1 MHVSINLAEQLHVN
15 DQNLRQRKQFLRL
28 SAREAELLRKYA
40 SWAEQIAPD
49 YTREFYDFQFNF
61 GETRTFFE
69 RYAQKKGVSLSQMR
83 VGLEQAQANY
93 LLDIFREAQRG
104 GDFGIE
110 FFQKRL
116 RIGYVHNAIDLPMKW
131 YLGSYGMHIDILSR
145 YIREAEEIMPP
156 EDGRELFQA
165 IVRVFL
171 YDIQAILDSFI
182 VMLLQDFGL
191 DTSSVRV
198 NSVNHDITDY
208 LGEVRSLFAEA
219 IGSAISAG
227 DEISHASHTLK
238 ETTEQTQLAVS
249 QIASAIE
256 QVARATTHQASQ
268 IHQAAESTHNLNEG
282 VQTVSRGVEEQAQ
295 AVQRANQ
302 AIDQVG
308 EKIRTTAE
316 KVRAMGEHSQRIGE
330 MIEVVNQIAFQT
342 HLLALNAAI
351 EAARAGE
358 AGRGFAVVAKE
369 VQQLAERSAQSA
381 KDVGNLVNQIRGV
394 VNDAVGAMEQSTQQ
408 FEQEL
413 VNAVREVS
421 RVVEQYR
428 EVARSMAN
436 NAEQV
441 RKAMDEVASSGEQ
454 TSAAAQEVSASSQEL
469 AAQAQE
475 VARWANELY
484 QISEHLNRALSA
496 FQRKNADNAIRAA

>member
-1 MHVSINLAEQLHVN
+1 MYATHNLAEQLHIN
-15 DQNLRQRKQFLRL
+15 EQNLRRRKEFLRL
-28 SAREAELLRKYA
+28 SVHEVELLRKYA
-40 SWAEQIAPD
+40 PWVEQIAPD
-49 YTREFYDFQFNF
+49 YAREFYDFQFGF
-61 GETRTFFE
+61 GETRAFFE
-69 RYAQKKGVSLSQMR
+69 RYAQVKGVSLSELR
-83 VGLEQAQANY
+83 AGLEKAQANY

-104 GDFGIE
+104 GDFGVE

-116 RIGYVHNAIDLPMKW
+116 RIGYVHNVIDLPMKW
-131 YLGSYGMHIDILSR
+131 YLGSYGLHIDLLSR
-145 YIREAEEIMPP
+145 YIRDAEEVLPP
-156 EDGRELFQA
+156 EDGRALFQA
-165 IVRVFL
+165 VVRVFA
-171 YDIQAILDSFI
+171 YDIQAIVDSFI

-191 DTSSVRV
+191 DTNAIQVR
-198 NSVNHDITDY
+198 SVNHDITDY
-208 LGEVRSLFAEA
+208 LGDVRHLFAEA
-219 IGSAISAG
+219 IGSAITAS
-227 DEISHASHTLK
+227 DEISHASGTLR
-238 ETTEQTQLAVS
+238 ETTEQAQLAVS

-268 IHQAAESTHNLNEG
+268 IHHAAESTRTLNEG
-282 VQTVSRGVEEQAQ
+282 VQTVSKGVEEQAQ
-295 AVQRANQ
+295 AVQRATL

-308 EKIRTTAE
+308 GKIRMTAD

-381 KDVGNLVNQIRGV
+381 KDVSQLVNQIRSV
-394 VNDAVGAMEQSTQQ
+394 VGEAVSAMEQSMQQ

-413 VNAVREVS
+413 VSAVHEVS

-428 EVARSMAN
+428 EVAHQMARS
-436 NAEQV
+436 AEQV
-441 RKAMDEVASSGEQ
+441 RTAMDEVASSGEQ

-475 VARWANELY
+475 VARWANDLY
-484 QISEHLNRALSA
+484 RTAEQLRCALSA
-496 FQRKNADNAIRAA
+496 FRRKTVHQTSRAA

>member
-1 MHVSINLAEQLHVN
+1 MHISTNLAEQLHIN

-28 SAREAELLRKYA
+28 SQHEAELLRKYA
-40 SWAEQIAPD
+40 SWAERIASD
-49 YTREFYDFQFNF
+49 YAREFYDFQFNF
-61 GETRTFFE
+61 GETRAFFE
-69 RYAQKKGVSLSQMR
+69 RYAQKKGVSLSQLR

-104 GDFGIE
+104 GDFGVE

-116 RIGYVHNAIDLPMKW
+116 RVGYVHNTIDLPMKW
-131 YLGSYGMHIDILSR
+131 YLGSYGLHIDLLSR
-145 YIREAEEIMPP
+145 YIHEAEEIMPP
-156 EDGRELFQA
+156 EEGRELFQA
-165 IVRVFL
+165 VVRVFM
-171 YDIQAILDSFI
+171 YDIQAIMDSFI

-191 DTSSVRV
+191 DVNSVRV
-198 NSVNHDITDY
+198 HSVNHDITDY
-208 LGEVRSLFAEA
+208 LGEVRHLFAEA
-219 IGSAISAG
+219 IGSAINAS

-238 ETTEQTQLAVS
+238 ETTEQAQLAVS

-268 IHQAAESTHNLNEG
+268 IHHAAESTRTLNEG
-282 VQTVSRGVEEQAQ
+282 VQTVSKGVEEQAQ
-295 AVQRANQ
+295 AVQRANN
-302 AIDQVG
+302 AIDLVG
-308 EKIRTTAE
+308 GKIRATAE

-381 KDVGNLVNQIRGV
+381 KDVSNLVNQIRGV
-394 VNDAVGAMEQSTQQ
+394 VTDAVGAMEQSTQQ

-413 VNAVREVS
+413 VTAVREVS
-421 RVVEQYR
+421 QIVEQYR
-428 EVARSMAN
+428 EVARSMASS
-436 NAEQV
+436 AEQV
-441 RKAMDEVASSGEQ
+441 RIAMDEVASSGEQ

-475 VARWANELY
+475 VARWANDLY
-484 QISEHLNRALSA
+484 QIAEHLSRALSA
-496 FQRKNADNAIRAA
+496 FQRKATSQTIRAA

>member
-1 MHVSINLAEQLHVN
+1 MQIPSNLAEQLHIN
-15 DQNLRQRKQFLRL
+15 EQNLHQRKQFLRL
-28 SAREAELLRKYA
+28 TPQEVELLRKYA
-40 SWAEQIAPD
+40 TWAEQIAPSLAH
-49 YTREFYDFQFNF
+49 EFYEFQFSF
-61 GETRTFFE
+61 PETRAFFE
-69 RYAQKKGVSLSQMR
+69 RYAQKKGISLSQLR
-83 VGLEQAQANY
+83 TALEQTQAGY
-93 LLDIFREAQRG
+93 LLDIFREAQHG
-104 GDFGIE
+104 GGFGVE
-110 FFQKRL
+110 FFRKRL
-116 RIGYVHNAIDLPMKW
+116 RIGYVHNVIDLPMKW
-131 YLGSYGMHIDILSR
+131 YLGSYGLYVDLLAK
-145 YIREAEEIMPP
+145 YIRDSDAIPADE
-156 EDGRELFQA
+156 GRDLFQA
-165 IVRVFL
+165 VLRVFF
-171 YDIQAILDSFI
+171 YDIQAITDSFI

-191 DTSSVRV
+191 DTRTIRIHSTSQ
-198 NSVNHDITDY
+198 DITDY
-208 LGEVRSLFAEA
+208 LGEVRRLFAKA
-219 IGSAISAG
+219 IGSAINAS
-227 DEISHASHTLK
+227 DEISHASSTLK

-256 QVARATTHQASQ
+256 QVARATTHQAAQ
-268 IHQAAESTHNLNEG
+268 IHQAAESTRTLNEG

-295 AVQRANQ
+295 AVQRATL
-302 AIDQVG
+302 AIEQVG
-308 EKIRTTAE
+308 GKIRATAE

-381 KDVGNLVNQIRGV
+381 KDVGNLVNQIRIV

-413 VNAVREVS
+413 VTAVREVS

-428 EVARSMAN
+428 EVAHRMAQS
-436 NAEQV
+436 AEQV
-441 RKAMDEVASSGEQ
+441 RVAMDEVASSGEQ

-484 QISEHLNRALSA
+484 QIAEHLSRTLSA
-496 FQRKNADNAIRAA
+496 FQHTTRGHTAHAA

>member
-1 MHVSINLAEQLHVN
+1 MHIQANLSDQLHIN

-28 SAREAELLRKYA
+28 THHEAELLRKYA
-40 SWAEQIAPD
+40 PWMERVAPD
-49 YTREFYDFQFNF
+49 YAREFYDFQFDF
-61 GETRTFFE
+61 PETRAFFE
-69 RYAQKKGVSLSQMR
+69 RYAQKKGVSLAQLR
-83 VGLEQAQANY
+83 VGLEQAQAGY

-104 GDFGIE
+104 GEFGVE
-110 FFQKRL
+110 FFAKRL
-116 RIGYVHNAIDLPMKW
+116 RVGYVHNLIDLPMKW
-131 YLGSYGMHIDILSR
+131 YLGSYGLHLDLLAR
-145 YIREAEEIMPP
+145 YIRESQEIEPEE
-156 EDGRELFQA
+156 GRALFQA
-165 IVRVFL
+165 LVRVFL

-191 DTSSVRV
+191 DISTIRVHSV
-198 NSVNHDITDY
+198 SHDITDY
-208 LGEVRSLFAEA
+208 LGEVRRLFADA
-219 IGSAISAG
+219 IGSAISAS
-227 DEISHASHTLK
+227 DDISNASHTLK
-238 ETTEQTQLAVS
+238 ETTEQTQLAVN

-256 QVARATTHQASQ
+256 QVARATTHQAAQ
-268 IHQAAESTHNLNEG
+268 IHNAAESTRSLNEG

-295 AVQRANQ
+295 AVQRATLV
-302 AIDQVG
+302 IDQVG
-308 EKIRTTAE
+308 GKIRATAE

-381 KDVGNLVNQIRGV
+381 KDVSNLVNQIRQV
-394 VNDAVGAMEQSTQQ
+394 VGEAVNAMEQSTQQ

-413 VNAVREVS
+413 VSAVREVS
-421 RVVEQYR
+421 RIVEQYR
-428 EVARSMAN
+428 TVALQMAHS
-436 NAEQV
+436 AEQV
-441 RKAMDEVASSGEQ
+441 RQAMDEVASSGEQ

-484 QISEHLNRALSA
+484 QIATRLSHALSA
-496 FQRKNADNAIRAA
+496 FQRRTQETATRAA

>member
-1 MHVSINLAEQLHVN
+1 MHTLTNLAELLHIN

-28 SAREAELLRKYA
+28 SPHETELLRKYA
-40 SWAEQIAPD
+40 SWAERIAPD
-49 YTREFYDFQFNF
+49 YAREFYDFQFSF
-61 GETRTFFE
+61 PETRAFFE
-69 RYAQKKGVSLSQMR
+69 RYAQKKGVSLSQLR
-83 VGLEQAQANY
+83 TGLEQAQATY

-104 GDFGIE
+104 GEFGME

-116 RIGYVHNAIDLPMKW
+116 RIGYVHNSIDLPMKW
-131 YLGSYGMHIDILSR
+131 YLGSYGLHIDLLSR
-145 YIREAEEIMPP
+145 YIREAGDEIPAEE
-156 EDGRELFQA
+156 GRDLFQA
-165 IVRVFL
+165 VVRVFV
-171 YDIQAILDSFI
+171 YDIQAISDSFI

-191 DTSSVRV
+191 DISTVRV
-198 NSVNHDITDY
+198 QSLTQDITDY
-208 LGEVRSLFAEA
+208 LGEVRHLFAEA
-219 IGSAISAG
+219 IGSAIGAS
-227 DEISHASHTLK
+227 DEISHAARTLK

-256 QVARATTHQASQ
+256 QVARATTHQAAQ
-268 IHQAAESTHNLNEG
+268 IHQAAESTRTLNEG
-282 VQTVSRGVEEQAQ
+282 VQAVSRGAEAQSQ
-295 AVQRANQ
+295 AVQRATL
-302 AIDQVG
+302 AIEQVG
-308 EKIRTTAE
+308 GKIRATAE

-358 AGRGFAVVAKE
+358 AGRGFAVGAKE

-381 KDVGNLVNQIRGV
+381 KDVNHLVNQIRGV
-394 VNDAVGAMEQSTQQ
+394 VADAVSAMEQSTQQ

-413 VNAVREVS
+413 VSAVREVS

-428 EVARSMAN
+428 EVAQRMAQS
-436 NAEQV
+436 AEQV
-441 RKAMDEVASSGEQ
+441 RLAMDEVASSGEQ

-475 VARWANELY
+475 VARWASELY
-484 QISEHLNRALSA
+484 QISEHLSRALSA
-496 FQRKNADNAIRAA
+496 FQRRSTAQSRRVA